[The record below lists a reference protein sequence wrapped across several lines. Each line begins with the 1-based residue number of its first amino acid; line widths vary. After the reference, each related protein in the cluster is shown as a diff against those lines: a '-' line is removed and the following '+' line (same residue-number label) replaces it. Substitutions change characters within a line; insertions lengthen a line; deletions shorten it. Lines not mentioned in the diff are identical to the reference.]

1 MSTLTL
7 SFRPAETDDAVAF
20 VNERAQA
27 MADEAAEAEYERRER
42 IERFVTFDDLLE
54 ELVSTEAGKQRDFM
68 IALASGDR
76 ASCTHIYLELHA
88 AKERI
93 IERRLAQGE

>member
-54 ELVSTEAGKQRDFM
+54 ELVALEGDKKREFM
-68 IALASGDR
+68 TWVASADR
-76 ASCTHIYLELHA
+76 ASCSCILVELSH

-93 IERRLAQGE
+93 ITRRLAQGE